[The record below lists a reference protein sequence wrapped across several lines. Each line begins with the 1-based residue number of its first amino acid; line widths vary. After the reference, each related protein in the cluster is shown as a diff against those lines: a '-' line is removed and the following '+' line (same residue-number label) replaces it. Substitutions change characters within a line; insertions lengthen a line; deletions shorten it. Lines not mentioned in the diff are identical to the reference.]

1 MKQRKHREDVKK
13 LPVGGFEGWQTIMCP
28 SFPDPLNRFTR
39 RTGEGLRLKDNLFPE
54 NEGIYE
60 VRVVP
65 PDGGKPTVIYLGK
78 AGGEGTNSTLRQRMG
93 QYMNNGSHKADLYN
107 SLLKA
112 GCLIQV
118 RTKNTGSYSTRGR
131 GASKRAKDA
140 ETSLLDQFDYAANK
154 MENGQLRLDEVK
166 IKVNGKTTTIDAL
179 VKKYRYKS
187 KADKTVTDKTR
198 KEARPGMSTGK
209 SAARGGKRG
218 GKSTTKSPTAP
229 KLRKD
234 GTPDMRYKENKAK
247 VAAVLEKKSDARSTA
262 SNSSKVLSPST
273 PSKTGPLKADG
284 TPDMRYKENKAKVAA
299 VLEKKSDARSTASN
313 SSKVLSPSTPSK
325 TGPLKADGTPD
336 MRYKE
341 NKAKVAAVLEKKS
354 DARSTA
360 SNSSK
365 VLSPSTPSKTGPLK
379 ADGTPDMRYKANYET
394 PSSTTYTSPSSSGPL
409 KADGTPDMRY
419 TANRVTRDW
428 YADASDDDWDYGYE
442 DYDYDYDTPM
452 TKSGRPDMR
461 YSINKELYG

>member
-1 MKQRKHREDVKK
+1 MEQRKRREDVKR

-28 SFPDPLNRFTR
+28 SGPDPYNRFTT

-65 PDGGKPTVIYLGK
+65 PDGGKPKVIYLGK

-93 QYMNNGSHKADLYN
+93 QYMNNGSHKADLYD

-112 GCLIQV
+112 GCVIQV

-131 GASKRAKDA
+131 GASERAKDA
-140 ETSLLDQFDYAANK
+140 ETSLLNQFDYAANK
-154 MENGQLRLDEVK
+154 MENGKLRLDEVK

-179 VKKYRYKS
+179 VKKYCYKS

-234 GTPDMRYKENKAK
+234 GKPDMRYKENKAK
-247 VAAVLEKKSDARSTA
+247 AILYHAVLENKSDARSTA
-262 SNSSKVLSPST
+262 SNSSKVLSPS
-273 PSKTGPLKADG
+273 
-284 TPDMRYKENKAKVAA
+284 N
-299 VLEKKSDARSTASN
+299 
-313 SSKVLSPSTPSK
+313 
-325 TGPLKADGTPD
+325 
-336 MRYKE
+336 
-341 NKAKVAAVLEKKS
+341 
-354 DARSTA
+354 
-360 SNSSK
+360 
-365 VLSPSTPSKTGPLK
+365 PSKTGPLK

-394 PSSTTYTSPSSSGPL
+394 SSSTTSTSPSSSGPLKADGTPDMRYTANRIPRGRYSNDSDDRDDDYGLDDIYPSSSSGPL

-428 YADASDDDWDYGYE
+428 YADASDDDWDYGYD

-461 YSINKELYG
+461 YSINKQLYG

>member
-1 MKQRKHREDVKK
+1 MEQRKRREDVKK
-13 LPVGGFEGWQTIMCP
+13 LPVGGFSSWQTIMHP
-28 SFPDPLNRFTR
+28 GGPDPYDRFTK
-39 RTGEGLRLKDNLFPE
+39 RTGEGLRLRDNCFPK

-60 VRVVP
+60 VRVVSP
-65 PDGGKPTVIYLGK
+65 SGYEKPNVIYLGK

-93 QYMNNGSHKADLYN
+93 QYMNDGSHKADLYN

-112 GCLIQV
+112 GCIIQV
-118 RTKNTGSYSTRGR
+118 RYKNTGSYSTRGR

-140 ETSLLDQFDYAANK
+140 ETSLLNQFDYAANK

-166 IKVNGKTTTIDAL
+166 IKVNGKMTTIDAL
-179 VKKYRYKS
+179 VKEYRYKS

-198 KEARPGMSTGK
+198 KEARPGMSSGK

-234 GTPDMRYKENKAK
+234 GKPDMRYKENKAK
-247 VAAVLEKKSDARSTA
+247 AILYHAVIEKKSDARSTA

-273 PSKTGPLKADG
+273 PSKSGPLKADG
-284 TPDMRYKENKAKVAA
+284 TPDMRYKANKAKVAA
-299 VLEKKSDARSTASN
+299 VLEKKSDARSTASV
-313 SSKVLSPSTPSK
+313 SSKVLSPS
-325 TGPLKADGTPD
+325 
-336 MRYKE
+336 
-341 NKAKVAAVLEKKS
+341 N
-354 DARSTA
+354 
-360 SNSSK
+360 
-365 VLSPSTPSKTGPLK
+365 PSKTGPLK

-419 TANRVTRDW
+419 KANRVTRGRYSSDSDDQDDDYGLDDIYTSSSSGPLKADGTPDMRYTANRITRDW
-428 YADASDDDWDYGYE
+428 YAGASDDDWDYGYD

-461 YSINKELYG
+461 YSINQHLYG

>member
-1 MKQRKHREDVKK
+1 MKQRKRREDVKK
-13 LPVGGFEGWQTIMCP
+13 LPVGGFGGWQTIMCP
-28 SFPDPLNRFTR
+28 SGPDPYNRFTT

-65 PDGGKPTVIYLGK
+65 PDGGKPNVIYLGK

-112 GCLIQV
+112 GCVIQV

-131 GASKRAKDA
+131 GASERAKDA
-140 ETSLLDQFDYAANK
+140 ETSLLNQFDYAANK
-154 MENGQLRLDEVK
+154 MENGKLRLDEVK
-166 IKVNGKTTTIDAL
+166 IKVNGKTTSIDAL

-229 KLRKD
+229 KLRKG

-262 SNSSKVLSPST
+262 LKSSKVLSPS
-273 PSKTGPLKADG
+273 
-284 TPDMRYKENKAKVAA
+284 N
-299 VLEKKSDARSTASN
+299 
-313 SSKVLSPSTPSK
+313 
-325 TGPLKADGTPD
+325 
-336 MRYKE
+336 
-341 NKAKVAAVLEKKS
+341 
-354 DARSTA
+354 
-360 SNSSK
+360 
-365 VLSPSTPSKTGPLK
+365 PSKTGPLK

-394 PSSTTYTSPSSSGPL
+394 PSSTTSTSPSSSGPLKADGTPDMRYKANRVPRGRYSSDSDDRDDDYGLDDMYPSSSSGPL

-428 YADASDDDWDYGYE
+428 YADASDDDWDYGYD

-461 YSINKELYG
+461 YSINKQLYG

>member
-1 MKQRKHREDVKK
+1 MKQRKRREDVKK
-13 LPVGGFEGWQTIMCP
+13 LPVGGFGGWQTIMCP
-28 SFPDPLNRFTR
+28 SGPDPYNRFTT

-65 PDGGKPTVIYLGK
+65 PDGGKPNVIYLGK

-112 GCLIQV
+112 GCVIQV

-131 GASKRAKDA
+131 GASERAKDA
-140 ETSLLDQFDYAANK
+140 ETSLLNQFDYAANK
-154 MENGQLRLDEVK
+154 MENGKLRLDEVK
-166 IKVNGKTTTIDAL
+166 IKVNGKTTSIDAL

-229 KLRKD
+229 KLRKG

-247 VAAVLEKKSDARSTA
+247 VAAVLEKKSDAKSTA

-299 VLEKKSDARSTASN
+299 VLEKKSDARSTALK
-313 SSKVLSPSTPSK
+313 SSKVLSPS
-325 TGPLKADGTPD
+325 
-336 MRYKE
+336 
-341 NKAKVAAVLEKKS
+341 N
-354 DARSTA
+354 
-360 SNSSK
+360 
-365 VLSPSTPSKTGPLK
+365 PSKTGPLK

-394 PSSTTYTSPSSSGPL
+394 PSSTTSTSPSSSGPLKADGTPDMRYKANRVPRGRYSSDSDDRDDDYGLDDMYPSSSSGPL

-428 YADASDDDWDYGYE
+428 YADASDDDWDYGYD

-461 YSINKELYG
+461 YSINKQLYG